1 VARQAPPD
9 DFEAVAPSAISHS
22 PAELNVLFL
31 ESLAAGPWGWW
42 VMAIAWPTTE
52 PDGEAGAGTGEEEPG
67 GEFFSDAGGTWD
79 NQEWQSIPVPT
90 SEVPEDCEAGEDE
103 EEDAPLF
110 SQQEPGLPVE
120 PAKRPGRGRGRGR
133 AEGRGKKTEEK
144 KDPKAKGAAGKKTA
158 SIAKAAGAEAP
169 AAGEGMRE
177 LVRLMS
183 GMQGEMRAVAGRLND
198 LEETKAPT
206 ASEPAFSKGWNMP
219 HASLHLGGRPPP
231 PPAYPR
237 HFEGMPAQSSGDQA
251 SALLSQVLQ
260 ETPAPG
266 GQKPRR
272 MTAQTEMPGAA
283 RKVLLV
289 PELDGAACGEDEMA
303 EVTGELTTQPLHEA
317 LAMLARNQ
325 AAFTTLLADREMGGG
340 SSSTE
345 AMSLKGPGLLLKRRR
360 AFGQNPAKSFDEVTE
375 RAGELLHVDEGGSG
389 SLERYGRE
397 LVPWGANRLAKR
409 SFMHM
414 AKMHRAAK
422 AGDLPM
428 LKGLIAQ
435 GLKFYERVALDHGS
449 QELAVTLLPY
459 EDMAS
464 GPADR
469 TALPTAAQDPFAGL
483 ADAAESALTLKYIS
497 DMAALN
503 KAKTEA
509 LKGGGKGKKKGKD
522 KDKDE

>member
-1 VARQAPPD
+1 
-9 DFEAVAPSAISHS
+9 
-22 PAELNVLFL
+22 
-31 ESLAAGPWGWW
+31 
-42 VMAIAWPTTE
+42 M
-52 PDGEAGAGTGEEEPG
+52 
-67 GEFFSDAGGTWD
+67 
-79 NQEWQSIPVPT
+79 
-90 SEVPEDCEAGEDE
+90 
-103 EEDAPLF
+103 
-110 SQQEPGLPVE
+110 
-120 PAKRPGRGRGRGR
+120 
-133 AEGRGKKTEEK
+133 
-144 KDPKAKGAAGKKTA
+144 
-158 SIAKAAGAEAP
+158 AEAP
-169 AAGEGMRE
+169 
-177 LVRLMS
+177 
-183 GMQGEMRAVAGRLND
+183 
-198 LEETKAPT
+198 
-206 ASEPAFSKGWNMP
+206 
-219 HASLHLGGRPPP
+219 
-231 PPAYPR
+231 
-237 HFEGMPAQSSGDQA
+237 
-251 SALLSQVLQ
+251 
-260 ETPAPG
+260 
-266 GQKPRR
+266 
-272 MTAQTEMPGAA
+272 
-283 RKVLLV
+283 
-289 PELDGAACGEDEMA
+289 
-303 EVTGELTTQPLHEA
+303 GELTTQPLHEA

-325 AAFTTLLADREMGGG
+325 AALTTLLADREMGGG

-345 AMSLKGPGLLLKRRR
+345 AMSLKGPGLLLRRRR
-360 AFGQNPAKSFDEVTE
+360 AFGQNPAKTFDEVTE
-375 RAGELLHVDEGGSG
+375 RAAELLHVEEGGSG
-389 SLERYGRE
+389 SMERYGRE